1 MANIGK
7 KHQNKIRARAT
18 KNPMESYFLGG
29 FDLLKPRQ
37 QANVMKELDKMMKK
51 GKK

>member
-1 MANIGK
+1 MADIGK
-7 KHQNKIRARAT
+7 KNQNKIRARAK

-29 FDLLKPRQ
+29 FDLLGPRQ